1 MLNSPFLVKQL
12 LAVSSQPQSAKSPI
26 GGVLE
31 NFFILHLRY
40 APPCSRQGTD
50 FMIEVQDSSG
60 GSGANF
66 IVQWFATETVEE
78 PTIEAVMV
86 GSLGTHGYC
95 FSRSGRTL
103 ETIVGGSV
111 GDWGH

>member
-1 MLNSPFLVKQL
+1 
-12 LAVSSQPQSAKSPI
+12 
-26 GGVLE
+26 
-31 NFFILHLRY
+31 
-40 APPCSRQGTD
+40 
-50 FMIEVQDSSG
+50 MIEVQDSSG

-66 IVQWFATETVEE
+66 IFQWFATETVEE